1 MNEIDHFKF
10 FILYS
15 DDSSGR
21 GPVDVAADL
30 YFKVIDDLQEA
41 AVCLFPWSNL
51 LAASWEREREILVQY

>member
-21 GPVDVAADL
+21 GPADVAADL

-41 AVCLFPWSNL
+41 AVCLFP
-51 LAASWEREREILVQY
+51 